1 MTASSYNISDT
12 ELILCDSEVHFFNK
26 NFSLKSR
33 VCLLMM
39 YFPYENVTLGRG
51 WLWVS
56 SLSLCALWDAPRFV
70 TLGRAWAESQPG
82 V

>member
-1 MTASSYNISDT
+1 MASSYNISDT

-26 NFSLKSR
+26 KFSLKSR
-33 VCLLMM
+33 VCLLIM
-39 YFPYENVTLGRG
+39 YFSYKNVRLGRG
-51 WLWVS
+51 WPWVS
-56 SLSLCALWDAPRFV
+56 SLSLSALWDAPRFV